1 MSPVLPRILYIDD
14 DPGLCRLVQKT
25 LASHGMH
32 VELAYTGDEG
42 VARLKDEAF
51 NIVALDYHMPG
62 QTGLQVLARIKEL
75 PAPPPVI
82 FVTGSDDSHVAVTA
96 LKSGAVDY
104 VWKDAQGNFF
114 ALLVEALRTALDK
127 DRLRR
132 EKEAAE
138 REVREARDRAE
149 LLLKEVNHRVANSL
163 TIVASFVNLQRSR
176 IDDPLARDVLE
187 TMRARVTAIAAVHR
201 RLYTSNDV
209 RSVDLKEYLQNLV
222 EELQDLQVGEGR
234 NLTIKF
240 DCPAISL
247 PTDKAVA
254 FGIVVT
260 ELLTNA
266 YKYAYPDAATG
277 EIRVRVS
284 SNGDDGVLVVEDDGV
299 GLKEGAPS
307 GTGLGSRITSMMAA
321 SLGGA
326 IDVADANPGVR
337 ATMTFKR

>member
-1 MSPVLPRILYIDD
+1 MNPALPRILYIDD

-25 LASHGMH
+25 LAGHGMH
-32 VELAYTGDEG
+32 VELAHTGDDG
-42 VARLKDEAF
+42 IARLRDEPF
-51 NIVALDYHMPG
+51 DIVALDYHMPG
-62 QTGLQVLARIKEL
+62 QTGLQVLVRIKEL
-75 PAPPPVI
+75 PAPPPVV

-114 ALLVEALRTALDK
+114 TLLIEALSTALDK

-234 NLTIKF
+234 NLSIKF
-240 DCPAISL
+240 DCTSISL

-266 YKYAYPDAATG
+266 YKYAYPDTGAG

-284 SNGDDGVLVVEDDGV
+284 ASGDDGVLVVEDDGV
-299 GLKEGAPS
+299 GLHAGAPS

-326 IDVADANPGVR
+326 IDVVDGNPGLRV
-337 ATMTFKR
+337 TMTFKC